1 MVFTVFLAN
10 TIHAQEGTVMI
21 ACKRLSSAPVDG
33 ISIFMDGRLICDL
46 NDNSFGEYAVHVGK
60 HTFIARWNGGAK
72 ENILNESI
80 QIDVTH
86 KTEFYLRVYLKDLNQ
101 KSILLLEEVSGNA
114 WPKLMTDLN
123 KIDCL

>member
-1 MVFTVFLAN
+1 MVLTVFIAS

-21 ACKRLSSAPVDG
+21 ACKRLSVDPVDG
-33 ISIFMDGRLICDL
+33 ISIFMDGRLICEV
-46 NDNSFGEYAVHVGK
+46 NDNSYGEYAVPVGK
-60 HTFIARWNGGAK
+60 HTFIARWNGNAK

-80 QIDVTH
+80 EIDVTH
-86 KTEFYLRVYLKDLNQ
+86 KTEFYLRVSLKDLNL

-114 WPKLMTDLN
+114 WPKLMTDLK